1 MGYTIK
7 SLEDISYFIHRLNIY
22 IKKFS
27 FYLINFIIKFK
38 EFNGN
43 YFFIIFNN
51 PKIFLYERVFIN
63 FEKKFLYIG
72 FISPNYRVV
81 LSFSSR
87 YSITLN
93 IVFPLSLENIYQYSI
108 FYLY

>member
-38 EFNGN
+38 EFN
-43 YFFIIFNN
+43 
-51 PKIFLYERVFIN
+51 ERVFIN

-93 IVFPLSLENIYQYSI
+93 IVFPLALENIYQYSI